1 MKITLSQLRSSS
13 LRATEGAILFITLLV
28 GISGFASSSIALAL
42 RQNGYPLAGI
52 DQAFLFPFLAVLPFI
67 GVHVVL
73 RVRRSQAEQLLLP
86 VVALLLV
93 IGLTMIERLRGSAGA
108 LQQLRSVWLGTC
120 LIGLLAA
127 QPIWIERIRR
137 VAIPISLAGLG
148 LSILT
153 AVFGRVDESGAR
165 LALKLGPLPSI
176 QTTEL
181 IKVAL
186 IIFLAWF
193 AEEEGQAIEGR
204 SRLLMGWVRLPPL
217 RYFIPGT
224 LFVAMATLALV
235 RMADYGAVLI
245 LICLF
250 VGVLYTAFESRTF
263 FTLLGI
269 GAVLAGLVAVVLTF
283 TWKVPD
289 VIHYRFLAFL
299 NPWSDAPYNLHG
311 VSTGLT
317 IAQGPGYQIQQSIY
331 AILSGGLTGKGLGF
345 GSPGF
350 IPLAC
355 SDFIFASIVEEMG
368 MVVGVA
374 VLGLFGVLVMRIFR
388 LAALLPENQ
397 VFERVLLA
405 GIGIHLL
412 SQVLIMVGGTLD
424 LLPMTGVT
432 IPFLSLGGTALMVNL
447 GEIGL
452 AVSLIQRMETN
463 PV

>member
-1 MKITLSQLRSSS
+1 MRVSLEKLRTSS
-13 LRATEGAILFITLLV
+13 LRGTEGAVLFVALLV
-28 GISGFASSSIALAL
+28 AISGFTSTSIAMAL
-42 RQNGYPLAGI
+42 RQSGEPLTDIG
-52 DQAFLFPFLAVLPFI
+52 QAILFPILAILPFI
-67 GVHVVL
+67 AVHAVL
-73 RVRRSQAEQLLLP
+73 RVRQLEAEQLILP
-86 VVALLLV
+86 VVALLMAV
-93 IGLTMIERLRGSAGA
+93 GLAMIWRLRGDAGVW
-108 LQQLRSVWLGTC
+108 QQLRSVWLGAC
-120 LIGLLAA
+120 LIGLLATR
-127 QPIWIERIRR
+127 PIWIERLRR
-137 VAIPISLAGLG
+137 LAIPISLAGLG

-153 AVFGRVDESGAR
+153 AAFGYVDESGAR

-176 QTTEL
+176 QTTEM

-193 AEEEGQAIEGR
+193 AEEEGRAIEGR
-204 SRLLMGWVRLPPL
+204 SQLVMGWLRLPPL

-224 LFVAMATLALV
+224 LFVAVATLALV

-245 LICLF
+245 LIFLF

-269 GAVLAGLVAVVLTF
+269 GAGLALLVGLVLTF

-289 VIHYRFLAFL
+289 VIYYRYLAFL
-299 NPWSDAPYNLHG
+299 DPWSKASYSING
-311 VSTGLT
+311 VPTGLT

-331 AILSGGLTGKGLGF
+331 AILSGGLAGKGLGF

-350 IPLAC
+350 IPLSF
-355 SDFIFASIVEEMG
+355 SDFIFASIIEEMG
-368 MVVGVA
+368 LVVGVA
-374 VLGLFGVLVMRIFR
+374 VLALFAVLFMRVFR

-412 SQVLIMVGGTLD
+412 AQVLIMVAGTLD

-432 IPFLSLGGTALMVNL
+432 IPFLSLGGTALLVNL
-447 GEIGL
+447 AEIGL
-452 AVSLIQRMETN
+452 VIGLIHRVEGRK
-463 PV
+463 V